1 MEIILAERNEV
12 ILSTDG
18 EDALEDEDGPSE
30 DARKKIQIYCKL
42 RNVPRQLTSDLRPSD
57 PSHVDLTKNDPY
69 FRLLLTTLGF
79 WATDTES
86 SDPDSPWVYP
96 PSELPSSIEPLLSA
110 LKENLAFPPTDLGE
124 MKTLVRR
131 VYKRRAASDSDDS
144 DADSDGSAAGVR
156 PKRKRRRRGS
166 DEPRPPKRKAQEVQ
180 SYKSAAF
187 IWDSDEDEEADAAFF
202 AREAALRA
210 EMGRHG
216 QEAEEEIRAIME
228 GKRRPR
234 PNPTSPSATPAADH
248 AMDVDDEADEEVDE
262 ETLQKRAEWKALR
275 KAIMAEWL
283 EHDDD
288 EWRPSDHQEWTGPYT
303 EADEEE
309 FLFRKAGNW
318 DSDAEGP
325 IDPINS
331 DSDSED
337 EAPRAPTR
345 APTSRASTA
354 PRRAHST
361 AEPDSDAEDD
371 GAGGKEKDATAS
383 GSEGDKENRP
393 PPMRAKLAALA
404 EAADVPMKN
413 VEDDPAPVARRR
425 RVVESD
431 DED

>member
-1 MEIILAERNEV
+1 M
-12 ILSTDG
+12 
-18 EDALEDEDGPSE
+18 
-30 DARKKIQIYCKL
+30 
-42 RNVPRQLTSDLRPSD
+42 
-57 PSHVDLTKNDPY
+57 
-69 FRLLLTTLGF
+69 
-79 WATDTES
+79 
-86 SDPDSPWVYP
+86 YP
-96 PSELPSSIEPLLSA
+96 PSELPSAIEPLLSA
-110 LKENLAFPPTDLGE
+110 LKENLSFPPTDLGE

-131 VYKRRAASDSDDS
+131 LYKRRAAASDSDDS

-234 PNPTSPSATPAADH
+234 PNLNSPSATPAADH
-248 AMDVDDEADEEVDE
+248 AMDVDEAEEEVDE
-262 ETLQKRAEWKALR
+262 ETLQKRAEWKLLR

-303 EADEEE
+303 EADDEE

-337 EAPRAPTR
+337 EAPRVSRASR

-354 PRRAHST
+354 PRRAEST
-361 AEPDSDAEDD
+361 PQPDSDAEYNDAAD
-371 GAGGKEKDATAS
+371 NGGRQTSAADAS
-383 GSEGDKENRP
+383 DSEGDKENR

-404 EAADVPMKN
+404 EAAHVPMKN
-413 VEDDPAPVARRR
+413 VEDEAAPVARRR